1 MKHSNLTKVLGSTVL
16 ALSLAIVPTVVPAS
30 AQTTTNSDSTT
41 TGTSTGTTTTDRP
54 VTDGNY
60 ADGDWGLLGLLGLFG
75 LFGRKN
81 RKHDETAY
89 SNRDVV
95 GSSSRSNF

>member
-1 MKHSNLTKVLGSTVL
+1 MKRSDVSKILGSTAL
-16 ALSLAIVPTVVPAS
+16 ALSLAIAPTVLPAS
-30 AQTTTNSDSTT
+30 AQTTTSPDGTT
-41 TGTSTGTTTTDRP
+41 TDTTTTDRP
-54 VTDGNY
+54 LTDGNY

-75 LFGRKN
+75 LFGRKSRRDDN
-81 RKHDETAY
+81 TVY

>member
-1 MKHSNLTKVLGSTVL
+1 MKRFDLSNVVGSTVL
-16 ALSLAIVPTVVPAS
+16 ALSLAVVPTVLPAS
-30 AQTTTNSDSTT
+30 AQTTTSPDGTVTDTT
-41 TGTSTGTTTTDRP
+41 TTTTTDRP
-54 VTDGNY
+54 LTDGNY

-75 LFGRKN
+75 LFGRKS
-81 RKHDETAY
+81 RRHDDTAY

>member
-1 MKHSNLTKVLGSTVL
+1 MKRFQLSNVVGSTVL
-16 ALSLAIVPTVVPAS
+16 ALSLAVVPSVLPAS
-30 AQTTTNSDSTT
+30 AQTTTSPD
-41 TGTSTGTTTTDRP
+41 GTVTDTTTTDRP
-54 VTDGNY
+54 LTDGNY

-75 LFGRKN
+75 LFGRKS
-81 RKHDETAY
+81 RRHDDTAY

>member
-1 MKHSNLTKVLGSTVL
+1 MKRFNLSNVAGSTVL
-16 ALSLAIVPTVVPAS
+16 ALSLAIVPSVIPAS
-30 AQTTTNSDSTT
+30 AQTTTSPD
-41 TGTSTGTTTTDRP
+41 GTVTDTTTTDRP
-54 VTDGNY
+54 LTDGNY

-75 LFGRKN
+75 LFGRKS
-81 RKHDETAY
+81 RKHDDTAY